1 MFLRGSREIEA
12 LFEAAYYVYRKSRE
26 CLYDDDFSN
35 YYLIN
40 PSLQSRLR
48 KSVGWGRMWLSLNPD
63 LRLDIWATM
72 TKYRDFTSPE
82 INLFWWDGV
91 LREKREEF
99 LVWWLGEDPRK

>member
-1 MFLRGSREIEA
+1 
-12 LFEAAYYVYRKSRE
+12 
-26 CLYDDDFSN
+26 
-35 YYLIN
+35 
-40 PSLQSRLR
+40 
-48 KSVGWGRMWLSLNPD
+48 MWLSLNPD